1 MNDAQLVEACL
12 EGDHRAYTVLVNR
25 YRYPVFG
32 LCLSYVKDFDAA
44 EDAAQE
50 ALVAAYLKLES
61 LPEPQKFG
69 PWLRTIAA
77 NQCRMWFRR
86 QRRQVAFDEEMA
98 VVDPA
103 PSAAEQV
110 LVRERRQR
118 VLAAVSRLS
127 RLQQQAVVL
136 FYLEGLSLKRIA
148 AFLNVAVPTVEQRLY
163 RARRHLKEEMTTMVK
178 ENLQEHRLPEDFTRE
193 VVQEALA
200 RGRHLL
206 QERQWP
212 EARKAFNRI
221 AAAVPDHLE
230 AHRGLA
236 LAFDGE
242 TREALR
248 QDAHFSDGHLLDNTF
263 TALHKVCELGSDDPE
278 IARALGRLYSHYGR
292 HEEGGQCLERAA
304 DRLDDWRRSVPL
316 YRMAISVYYHAH
328 YTGRG
333 DHMEACVRCHR
344 RARQLVPT
352 DWPPRRRFALWQPSG
367 MSMAYAH
374 LGLSQEVFD
383 ELDALKA
390 QSEDEW
396 SVEEHFQYYGICSNQ
411 YREMGQWDE
420 VEEHSRA
427 YVDWAKALPAA
438 DPRLQIRPLALTEE
452 GDENAGAH
460 NGDDFRWW
468 TVCYALADRILRA
481 RHETGRATADIL
493 AELDW
498 ALDRHQSAGS
508 YSIAG
513 QSACETG
520 HYSEALRYLRHE
532 EELEGR
538 LANRGDIY
546 LAAALVALGRMEE
559 GKERLRNIYGQL
571 VANGQC
577 RSWFGKLSA
586 FDAIRADADMIELV
600 DEWEQ
605 AERLGAPTASAN
617 QQGG

>member
-1 MNDAQLVEACL
+1 
-12 EGDHRAYTVLVNR
+12 
-25 YRYPVFG
+25 
-32 LCLSYVKDFDAA
+32 
-44 EDAAQE
+44 
-50 ALVAAYLKLES
+50 
-61 LPEPQKFG
+61 
-69 PWLRTIAA
+69 
-77 NQCRMWFRR
+77 
-86 QRRQVAFDEEMA
+86 
-98 VVDPA
+98 
-103 PSAAEQV
+103 
-110 LVRERRQR
+110 
-118 VLAAVSRLS
+118 
-127 RLQQQAVVL
+127 
-136 FYLEGLSLKRIA
+136 
-148 AFLNVAVPTVEQRLY
+148 
-163 RARRHLKEEMTTMVK
+163 
-178 ENLQEHRLPEDFTRE
+178 
-193 VVQEALA
+193 
-200 RGRHLL
+200 
-206 QERQWP
+206 
-212 EARKAFNRI
+212 
-221 AAAVPDHLE
+221 
-230 AHRGLA
+230 
-236 LAFDGE
+236 
-242 TREALR
+242 
-248 QDAHFSDGHLLDNTF
+248 
-263 TALHKVCELGSDDPE
+263 
-278 IARALGRLYSHYGR
+278 
-292 HEEGGQCLERAA
+292 
-304 DRLDDWRRSVPL
+304 
-316 YRMAISVYYHAH
+316 
-328 YTGRG
+328 
-333 DHMEACVRCHR
+333 
-344 RARQLVPT
+344 
-352 DWPPRRRFALWQPSG
+352 
-367 MSMAYAH
+367 MAYAH

-396 SVEEHFQYYGICSNQ
+396 SVEERFQYYGICSNQ
-411 YREMGQWDE
+411 YRETGRWDE

-468 TVCYALADRILRA
+468 TVCYTLADRILRA

-498 ALDRHQSAGS
+498 ALNQHQSAGS

-520 HYSEALRYLRHE
+520 HYSEALRYLRRE

>member
-278 IARALGRLYSHYGR
+278 IARPLGRLYSHYGTPR
-292 HEEGGQCLERAA
+292 G
-304 DRLDDWRRSVPL
+304 RRPMP
-316 YRMAISVYYHAH
+316 RK
-328 YTGRG
+328 GR
-333 DHMEACVRCHR
+333 R
-344 RARQLVPT
+344 
-352 DWPPRRRFALWQPSG
+352 PPRRLAAQRAVVQNG
-367 MSMAYAH
+367 H
-374 LGLSQEVFD
+374 LRL
-383 ELDALKA
+383 LPRPLH
-390 QSEDEW
+390 W
-396 SVEEHFQYYGICSNQ
+396 TRRPYGSL
-411 YREMGQWDE
+411 R
-420 VEEHSRA
+420 
-427 YVDWAKALPAA
+427 ALPP
-438 DPRLQIRPLALTEE
+438 PRPPTRAHRLATAPPL
-452 GDENAGAH
+452 
-460 NGDDFRWW
+460 R
-468 TVCYALADRILRA
+468 ALAALRDEHGLRA
-481 RHETGRATADIL
+481 FGIEP
-493 AELDW
+493 
-498 ALDRHQSAGS
+498 
-508 YSIAG
+508 
-513 QSACETG
+513 
-520 HYSEALRYLRHE
+520 
-532 EELEGR
+532 
-538 LANRGDIY
+538 
-546 LAAALVALGRMEE
+546 
-559 GKERLRNIYGQL
+559 
-571 VANGQC
+571 
-577 RSWFGKLSA
+577 RSL
-586 FDAIRADADMIELV
+586 
-600 DEWEQ
+600 
-605 AERLGAPTASAN
+605 
-617 QQGG
+617 